1 MLLKDLHNQ
10 LVLVN
15 QIFANMF
22 EFLPESSQDLTW
34 LEKQAMAAELWGD
47 LSIEEIYQKIED
59 GTL

>member
-15 QIFANMF
+15 QIFTDMF
-22 EFLPESSQDLTW
+22 ECLPESGQDLTW
-34 LEKQAMAAELWGD
+34 PEKQAMAAELWGD